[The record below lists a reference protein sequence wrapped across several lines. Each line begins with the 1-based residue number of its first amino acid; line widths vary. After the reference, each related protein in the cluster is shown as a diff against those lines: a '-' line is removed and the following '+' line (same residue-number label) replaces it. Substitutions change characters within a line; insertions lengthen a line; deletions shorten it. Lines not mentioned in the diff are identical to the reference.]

1 MTSLVIAAHSGHE
14 LLLWKWL
21 RKERPDFV
29 VLTNGAGSSGVPRLD
44 PTLANLAGAG
54 ANWVPQVVQ
63 PVADAEI
70 YRALLEGD
78 TRLFAQWLDALTS
91 HVLARGIDCIVADE
105 AEDYNPS
112 HDLCRLLANQ
122 EPAIGANQQSLT
134 DGLGIEFGY
143 WSAGASAG
151 VENHQRERAGLVGDI
166 EQVLHRC
173 GIGDIRCHGLRAG
186 LGLQGTKLLNV
197 AGGQNDAEPFLR
209 EEARQRGAQ
218 AGTRTGDDCDIGC
231 HETSPSF
238 HGTAVDGR
246 RMSCGETCRI
256 GAATATRNV
265 ARKRPGAKPARP
277 KRRS

>member
-1 MTSLVIAAHSGHE
+1 MKSLVIAAHSGHE

-29 VLTNGAGSSGVPRLD
+29 VLTNGAGSSGVPRLE
-44 PTLANLAGAG
+44 PMLANLAGAG

-122 EPAIGANQQSLT
+122 VAAQAAARGHPVRAFGYPTVGHPSPPGRLDTERHLMAELDARELQAKLDDMHRYARSFGGQLQRELDGFIAEFGTQAYGRECLFAAQPTRYEHTEAPAAKPSFETIGEERVAAGVYKYVIRGAHLQAVANQLR
-134 DGLGIEFGY
+134 GVPN
-143 WSAGASAG
+143 AS
-151 VENHQRERAGLVGDI
+151 RA
-166 EQVLHRC
+166 
-173 GIGDIRCHGLRAG
+173 A
-186 LGLQGTKLLNV
+186 
-197 AGGQNDAEPFLR
+197 
-209 EEARQRGAQ
+209 
-218 AGTRTGDDCDIGC
+218 
-231 HETSPSF
+231 S
-238 HGTAVDGR
+238 
-246 RMSCGETCRI
+246 
-256 GAATATRNV
+256 
-265 ARKRPGAKPARP
+265 
-277 KRRS
+277 